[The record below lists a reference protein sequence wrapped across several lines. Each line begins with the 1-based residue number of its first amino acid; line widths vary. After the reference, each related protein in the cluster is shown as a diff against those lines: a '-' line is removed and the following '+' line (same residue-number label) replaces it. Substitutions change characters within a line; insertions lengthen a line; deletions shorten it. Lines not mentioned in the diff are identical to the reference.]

1 MPQWHKSRVLQDA
14 TCESGPKRSGG
25 DRRASPASG
34 PRCRCGPGPSSRAAH
49 PPRRRQLRQQR
60 PQDARGSHRTGPSNG
75 PPEEASRRRARR
87 AADRQADLWLSRG
100 EALRGQLLPHT
111 NENPPAF
118 AAPRGPV
125 ERGEARNCVIDQ
137 AASTCPGEVRRI
149 ASTSSAQSGRPH
161 GLTSMTR
168 RRGMISA
175 VGWIGGGTAIS
186 TPASLRSCPRYR

>member
-1 MPQWHKSRVLQDA
+1 MLQDA
-14 TCESGPKRSGG
+14 TCGSGPDRSGG

-34 PRCRCGPGPSSRAAH
+34 PRWRCGPGPSSRAAH
-49 PPRRRQLRQQR
+49 PPKHRQLRRSR
-60 PQDARGSHRTGPSNG
+60 PSAVTGPSR
-75 PPEEASRRRARR
+75 ASLGEPLRRRARR
-87 AADRQADLWLSRG
+87 TADRQADLWLSRG
-100 EALRGQLLPHT
+100 EAMRGQLLSHT

-137 AASTCPGEVRRI
+137 AASTCPGEARRI

-161 GLTSMTR
+161 GLTSITR

-175 VGWIGGGTAIS
+175 VGWMGGGTAIS
-186 TPASLRSCPRYR
+186 TPASLSS